1 MPVQAGM
8 YKTLGKF
15 EGRSYYKSKRDS
27 RYRYRGISPALG
39 DNVRTLPQFETL
51 RLNSYE
57 FGGCVKL
64 AGAVSTLIARG
75 GRAYLEQNLTAKIAV
90 FLRDIMREDATH
102 PLGQRQLVGTSWQA
116 GFLQRVMRMQKNDA
130 DALLSGLESTI
141 TATRAGNRDKVEISF
156 TAHAAFLASLRS
168 IGATH
173 CRLDF
178 GGVGA
183 RLRVPTDGQSPKYVL
198 EISGM
203 SRDGVHSMDVHLGED
218 TEGAL
223 NFYIATRSGFYGD
236 NALPM
241 CRLLVTPMQMVG
253 GTLYPIYRKQF
264 VYLASIPPVV

>member
-64 AGAVSTLIARG
+64 AGAVSTLIAG
-75 GRAYLEQNLTAKIAV
+75 GGHAYLEQNLNAKIATL
-90 FLRDIMREDATH
+90 LRDIMRKDATR
-102 PLGQRQLVGTSWQA
+102 PLGQRWLAGSDWQED
-116 GFLQRVMRMQKNDA
+116 FLQRVQRMQKNDA
-130 DALLSGLESTI
+130 DALLSGFESTI
-141 TATRAGNRDKVEISF
+141 STTRAGSLDKVEISF

-173 CRLDF
+173 CRLEW
-178 GGVGA
+178 GGVGT
-183 RLRVPTDGQSPKYVL
+183 RLRVPTDGQSPKYIL
-198 EISGM
+198 EVSGM
-203 SRDGVHSMDVHLGED
+203 SRVGVLSMDLHLGEE

-223 NFYIATRSGFYGD
+223 NFFINPRSSLYGD

-241 CRLLVTPMQMVG
+241 CRLFVTPLQMVG

-264 VYLASIPPVV
+264 VYLTSIPPVV